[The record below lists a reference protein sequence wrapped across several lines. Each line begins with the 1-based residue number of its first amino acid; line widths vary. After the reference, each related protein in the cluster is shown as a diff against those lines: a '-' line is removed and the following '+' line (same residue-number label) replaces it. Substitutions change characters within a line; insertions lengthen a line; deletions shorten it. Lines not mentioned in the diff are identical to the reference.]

1 MSENQVS
8 LPKKGT
14 ARDTIL
20 EKLQSFRDKDANWH
34 DGRTWSLVYHAG
46 DEHTEFLKKAYCVFF
61 HENALNPGAFPSLKK
76 FEAEV
81 VSMAANLFNG
91 GETAAGTMTSGGSES
106 IMMAVKT
113 YRDQARALRPEIT
126 RPEMIVP
133 ITIHPAFNKAAQYFD
148 VKAVHVAVG
157 DDFRADLKAV
167 EAAITPNTILIV
179 GSAPAYPHGVVDPI
193 TEMAA
198 LALKHRIGC
207 HVDACVGGFL
217 LPFLKKLGRPIPAF
231 DFSLPG
237 VTSIT
242 ADLHKYGFTAKGAS
256 VVLYR
261 DKELRRFQFFTHTE
275 WPGGLFASP
284 SMTGTRPGGSI
295 AAAWAT
301 LNAMGED
308 GYLEM
313 AEKVMNT
320 TETLQKGLQT
330 LGLKI
335 LGKPEMSVFAF

>member
-1 MSENQVS
+1 
-8 LPKKGT
+8 
-14 ARDTIL
+14 
-20 EKLQSFRDKDANWH
+20 
-34 DGRTWSLVYHAG
+34 
-46 DEHTEFLKKAYCVFF
+46 
-61 HENALNPGAFPSLKK
+61 
-76 FEAEV
+76 
-81 VSMAANLFNG
+81 
-91 GETAAGTMTSGGSES
+91 
-106 IMMAVKT
+106 
-113 YRDQARALRPEIT
+113 

-167 EAAITPNTILIV
+167 EAAVTPNTILIV

-198 LALKHRIGC
+198 LAMKHKLGC

-231 DFSLPG
+231 DFSVPG

-256 VVLYR
+256 VVIYR

-320 TETLQKGLQT
+320 TETLQKGLRT

-335 LGKPEMSVFAF
+335 LGKPEMSVFAFASDELDLFAVADFMESRRWHIDRQQNPTCLHLMVTPAHEQACQAFLKDLAEAITFVKANPTASQQGTAAMYGMLATIPDRSKIHEFLHGYMDERYQT